1 MGAQRV
7 LVVDDDPDYRLLVRL
22 ALAPDSRF
30 EVVAEAGDG
39 NAAVAAAE
47 RERPDLVLLDC
58 ILPGSDAFDVLPAL
72 RAAAPEA
79 RIVLVSGHDPAD
91 LRVASRSAGA
101 LGYLTKETPA
111 RRLPAE
117 LQALIGLVEMV
128 EQLLIEAS
136 RRFDQ
141 DTQTPRA
148 ARRFVAQALSG
159 WDSDEDLTDTVNL
172 LVSELVTNAVLHA
185 GSEVEV
191 MVRLTATAAR
201 IEVTDASGDSIAPR
215 DATSE
220 EDSGRGLA
228 LVGSLAQRWG
238 VRPAA
243 GGGKTVWFEVQ
254 RSSGDAPVPPGRSSG
269 DPGET

>member
-22 ALAPDSRF
+22 ALAPDSGF

-39 NAAVAAAE
+39 NAAVAEAE

-58 ILPGSDAFDVLPAL
+58 TLPGADAFDVLPAL
-72 RAAAPEA
+72 RAAAPDA

-91 LRVASRSAGA
+91 LRVATRSAGA
-101 LGYLTKETPA
+101 VGYLTKETPA
-111 RRLPAE
+111 RRLAAE
-117 LQALIGLVEMV
+117 LEALVGLVEAV
-128 EQLLIEAS
+128 EQLLSEAS
-136 RRFDQ
+136 QYFEQ
-141 DTQTPRA
+141 DAQTPRA
-148 ARRFVAQALSG
+148 ARRFVTQALSG
-159 WDSDEDLTDTVNL
+159 WDDDEGDLTDTVTL

-185 GSEVEV
+185 GTDVEV

-201 IEVTDASGDSIAPR
+201 IEVTDASAESIAPR
-215 DATSE
+215 DATTE

-228 LVGSLAQRWG
+228 LVGTLAQRWG

-243 GGGKTVWFEVQ
+243 GGGKTVWFEVN
-254 RSSGDAPVPPGRSSG
+254 RA
-269 DPGET
+269 

>member
-22 ALAPDSRF
+22 ALPPDSGF

-39 NAAVAAAE
+39 DTAVAEAE
-47 RERPDLVLLDC
+47 REQPDLVLLDC
-58 ILPGSDAFDVLPAL
+58 TLPGSDAFDVLPAL
-72 RAAAPEA
+72 RAAAPDA

-91 LRVASRSAGA
+91 LRTASRSAGA

-117 LQALIGLVEMV
+117 LQALVGLVEMV
-128 EQLLIEAS
+128 EQLLSEAS
-136 RRFDQ
+136 QRFDQ
-141 DTQTPRA
+141 DAQTPRA
-148 ARRFVAQALSG
+148 ARRFVTQALSG
-159 WDSDEDLTDTVNL
+159 WDDDEGDLTDTVNL

-185 GSEVEV
+185 GSDVEV

-201 IEVTDASGDSIAPR
+201 IEVTDASADSIAPR
-215 DATSE
+215 AATSE
-220 EDSGRGLA
+220 DDSGRGLA
-228 LVGSLAQRWG
+228 LVGTLAQRWG

-243 GGGKTVWFEVQ
+243 GGGKTVWFEVN
-254 RSSGDAPVPPGRSSG
+254 RAGGGAG
-269 DPGET
+269 